1 MTQRESANA
10 RWTFEQI
17 NVHRWLD
24 KGKGEARVNVLS
36 LNHQDDD
43 FPGRGDNVLTGC
55 QQVQENA
62 KLGVLI

>member
-1 MTQRESANA
+1 MPVGRLSRLMCTVGLTR
-10 RWTFEQI
+10 
-17 NVHRWLD
+17 
-24 KGKGEARVNVLS
+24 GKGEARVNVLS

-43 FPGRGDNVLTGC
+43 FPGRGGNVLTGC